1 MSDPRPIG
9 VFDSG
14 VGGLTVV
21 RRLREEFPRE
31 SFLFLGDTARLPYG
45 TKSPQTVERY
55 SLANV
60 RFLLARDVKFLV
72 VACNTASA
80 LALDAIA
87 AAAAPVP
94 VVGVIEPGADAA
106 VATGRLRIGV
116 IGTEAT
122 IASGAYPR
130 AIARRAADREV
141 LVRACPLF
149 VPLAEEGWTD
159 NAVARETAEIYLAD
173 LRRERIEA
181 LVLGCT
187 HYPLLKATIASV
199 LPDVAL
205 VDSADAVCEAVR
217 PLLSPARRNE
227 DESEYHVCV
236 TDAAQRFRVV
246 AERFLG
252 RTIDRLEHVDIGEA
266 R

>member
-45 TKSPQTVERY
+45 TKSPETVERY

-60 RFLLARDVKFLV
+60 GFLLGRDVKLLV

-80 LALDAIA
+80 LALAAIERIS
-87 AAAAPVP
+87 PVP

-106 VATGRLRIGV
+106 VATGRRRIGV

-122 IASGAYPR
+122 IASGAYAR

-141 LVRACPLF
+141 VARACPLF

-159 NAVARETAEIYLAD
+159 NPVARATAEVYLSPF
-173 LRRERIEA
+173 RKEGIEA

-187 HYPLLKATIASV
+187 HYPLLKGTIAAA
-199 LPDVAL
+199 LPGVVL

-217 PLLSPARRNE
+217 PLLTPARRNE
-227 DESEYHVCV
+227 NESEYHVCV
-236 TDAAQRFRVV
+236 TDAAQRFRIV

-252 RTIDRLEHVDIGEA
+252 RPIDRLEHVEITGNP
-266 R
+266 

>member
-1 MSDPRPIG
+1 VSDPRPIG

-45 TKSPQTVERY
+45 TKSPETVERY

-60 RFLLARDVKFLV
+60 GFLLGRDVKLLV

-80 LALDAIA
+80 LALEAIERIS
-87 AAAAPVP
+87 PVP

-106 VATGRLRIGV
+106 VATGHRRIGV

-122 IASGAYPR
+122 IASGAYVR

-141 LVRACPLF
+141 VARACPLF

-159 NAVARETAEIYLAD
+159 NAVARATAEVYLFPF
-173 LRRERIEA
+173 REDRVEA

-187 HYPLLKATIASV
+187 HYPLLKGTIAATLPGV
-199 LPDVAL
+199 LL

-217 PLLSPARRNE
+217 PLLTPARRNE
-227 DESEYHVCV
+227 SESEYHVCV
-236 TDAAQRFRVV
+236 TDSAQRFRIV

-252 RTIDRLEHVDIGEA
+252 RAIDRLEHVEITGNP
-266 R
+266 

>member
-45 TKSPQTVERY
+45 TKSPETVERY

-60 RFLLARDVKFLV
+60 AFLLARDVKFLV

-80 LALDAIA
+80 LALPSIEAIS
-87 AAAAPVP
+87 PVP
-94 VVGVIEPGADAA
+94 VVGVIEPGAEAV
-106 VATGRLRIGV
+106 VATGCRRIGV

-122 IASGAYPR
+122 IRSGAYVR

-141 LVRACPLF
+141 IARACPLF

-159 NAVARETAEIYLAD
+159 NAVARETAEIYLAP
-173 LRRERIEA
+173 LRGKIDA

-187 HYPLLKATIASV
+187 HYPLLKDTIAAT
-199 LPDVAL
+199 LPGTAL

-217 PLLSPARRNE
+217 PLLTPARRNE

-236 TDAAQRFRVV
+236 TDAAERFRTV

-252 RTIDRLEHVDIGEA
+252 RPIDRLEHVEITGNL
-266 R
+266 

>member
-1 MSDPRPIG
+1 VSDPRPIG

-45 TKSPQTVERY
+45 TKSPETVERY

-60 RFLLARDVKFLV
+60 KFLLERDVKFLV

-80 LALDAIA
+80 LALPAIERVS
-87 AAAAPVP
+87 PVP

-106 VATGRLRIGV
+106 VETGCGRIGV

-122 IASGAYPR
+122 IASGAYTR
-130 AIARRAADREV
+130 EIHRRASGLHVVA
-141 LVRACPLF
+141 RACPLF
-149 VPLAEEGWTD
+149 VPLAEEGWVG
-159 NAVARETAEIYLAD
+159 NRVARETAEIYLAPFRD
-173 LRRERIEA
+173 ERIEA

-187 HYPLLKATIASV
+187 HYPLLKETIAGA
-199 LPDVAL
+199 LPGVRL
-205 VDSADAVCEAVR
+205 VDSADAVCVAVG
-217 PLLSPARRNE
+217 PLLTPARRNE
-227 DESEYHVCV
+227 EESEYHVCV
-236 TDAAQRFRVV
+236 TDAAARFRAV

-252 RTIDRLEHVDIGEA
+252 RPIDRLEHVEITGDL
-266 R
+266 

>member
-1 MSDPRPIG
+1 VSDPRPIG

-45 TKSPQTVERY
+45 TKSAETVERY

-60 RFLLARDVKFLV
+60 RFLLSRDVKFLV
-72 VACNTASA
+72 IACNTASA
-80 LALDAIA
+80 LALPAIEQVS
-87 AAAAPVP
+87 PVP

-106 VATGRLRIGV
+106 VATGCRRIGV

-122 IASGAYPR
+122 IASGAYTR
-130 AIARRAADREV
+130 AIARRAPEREV
-141 LVRACPLF
+141 VARACPLF
-149 VPLAEEGWTD
+149 VPLAEEGWTE
-159 NAVARETAEIYLAD
+159 NNVARETAEIYLAPFRTD
-173 LRRERIEA
+173 AIEA

-187 HYPLLKATIASV
+187 HYPLLKTTIGRS
-199 LPDVAL
+199 LPGVVL

-217 PLLSPARRNE
+217 PLLPPARRNE
-227 DESEYHVCV
+227 EESEYHVCV
-236 TDAAQRFRVV
+236 TDAARRFRIV

-252 RTIDRLEHVDIGEA
+252 RPIDRLEHVEITGTI
-266 R
+266 

>member
-45 TKSPQTVERY
+45 TKSPETVERY

-60 RFLLARDVKFLV
+60 GFLLARDVKFLV

-80 LALDAIA
+80 LALPAIEA
-87 AAAAPVP
+87 ISPVP
-94 VVGVIEPGADAA
+94 VVGVIEPGAEAA
-106 VATGRLRIGV
+106 VATGRRRIGV

-122 IASGAYPR
+122 IASGAYVH

-141 LVRACPLF
+141 IVRACPLF
-149 VPLAEEGWTD
+149 VPLAEEGWTE
-159 NAVARETAEIYLAD
+159 NAVARQTAEIYLSP
-173 LRRERIEA
+173 LRGRIDA

-187 HYPLLKATIASV
+187 HYPLLKDTIAAA
-199 LPDVAL
+199 LPGVVL

-227 DESEYHVCV
+227 EESEYHVCV
-236 TDAAQRFRVV
+236 TDAAERFRAV

-252 RTIDRLEHVDIGEA
+252 RPIDRLEHVEITGNL
-266 R
+266 

>member
-45 TKSPQTVERY
+45 TKSPETVERY

-60 RFLLARDVKFLV
+60 RFLLERDVKFLV

-80 LALDAIA
+80 LALPAIERVS
-87 AAAAPVP
+87 PVP

-106 VATGRLRIGV
+106 VATGFQRIGV

-122 IASGAYPR
+122 IASGAYTR
-130 AIARRAADREV
+130 EIARRAPGLSVVA
-141 LVRACPLF
+141 RACPLF
-149 VPLAEEGWTD
+149 VPLAEEGWVE
-159 NAVARETAEIYLAD
+159 NGVARETAEIYLAPFRD
-173 LRRERIEA
+173 DRVEA

-187 HYPLLKATIASV
+187 HYPLLKATIAMT
-199 LPDVAL
+199 LPGVQL
-205 VDSADAVCEAVR
+205 VDSADAVCAAVR
-217 PLLSPARRNE
+217 PLLTPARRNE
-227 DESEYHVCV
+227 EESEYHVCV
-236 TDAAQRFRVV
+236 TDAADRFRAV

-252 RTIDRLEHVDIGEA
+252 RPIDRLEHVEITGDL
-266 R
+266 

>member
-45 TKSPQTVERY
+45 TKSPETVERY

-60 RFLLARDVKFLV
+60 GFLLARDVKFLV

-80 LALDAIA
+80 LALPAIEA
-87 AAAAPVP
+87 ISPVP
-94 VVGVIEPGADAA
+94 VVGVIEPGAAAA
-106 VATGRLRIGV
+106 VATGRRRIGV

-122 IASGAYPR
+122 IASGAYAR
-130 AIARRAADREV
+130 AIARRAPDREV
-141 LVRACPLF
+141 VARACPLF
-149 VPLAEEGWTD
+149 VPLAEEGWID
-159 NAVARETAEIYLAD
+159 NAVARETAEIYLSPFRA
-173 LRRERIEA
+173 EAVEA

-187 HYPLLKATIASV
+187 HYPLLKGTIART

-205 VDSADAVCEAVR
+205 VDSADAVCDAVR
-217 PLLSPARRNE
+217 PLLTPARRSE
-227 DESEYHVCV
+227 KESEYHVCV
-236 TDAAQRFRVV
+236 TDAAQRFRTV

-252 RTIDRLEHVDIGEA
+252 RPIDRLEHVDITGHL
-266 R
+266 

>member
-45 TKSPQTVERY
+45 TKSPETVERY

-60 RFLLARDVKFLV
+60 AFLLARDVKFLV

-80 LALDAIA
+80 LALPAIEA
-87 AAAAPVP
+87 ISPVP
-94 VVGVIEPGADAA
+94 VVGVIEPGAEAA
-106 VATGRLRIGV
+106 VATGLRRIGV

-122 IASGAYPR
+122 VASGAYSR
-130 AIARRAADREV
+130 AIARRAPDRAV
-141 LVRACPLF
+141 IARPCPLF
-149 VPLAEEGWTD
+149 VPLAEEGWTE
-159 NAVARETAEIYLAD
+159 NAVARETAEIYLAPFRAD
-173 LRRERIEA
+173 AVEA

-187 HYPLLKATIASV
+187 HYPLLKAVIART
-199 LPDVAL
+199 LPGVVL

-217 PLLSPARRNE
+217 PLLTRATRSE
-227 DESEYHVCV
+227 SESEYHVCV
-236 TDAAQRFRVV
+236 TDAAHRFRAV

-252 RTIDRLEHVDIGEA
+252 RPIDRLEHVEITGNL
-266 R
+266 